1 MEDRIKVKFSEL
13 ERKFIEKAVTDGEYS
28 TRVAVIRTAVRKLMK
43 GKKVSPVPE
52 VDVELSPVISIRINT
67 KAERDKIAR
76 WMATT
81 GLSQNQ
87 AARKMLFERYSDDTG
102 GPTKADSSKLIMMLR
117 IVKTAQ
123 KTNGRLTPQEHID
136 LLDTFSEYLTELYED
151 NK

>member
-102 GPTKADSSKLIMMLR
+102 GPTKADSSKLIMMLG